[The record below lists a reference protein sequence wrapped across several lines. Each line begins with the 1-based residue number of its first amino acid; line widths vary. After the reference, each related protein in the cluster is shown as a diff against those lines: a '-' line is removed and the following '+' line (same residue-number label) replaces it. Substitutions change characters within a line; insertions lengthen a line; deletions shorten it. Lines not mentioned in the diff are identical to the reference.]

1 MKEIILKKLVQSI
14 IKILRPLIQIL
25 LRNGISYGTF
35 SDIAKWVYVE
45 TASRDFGIQARSP
58 SISRISVLTGLSRK
72 EVKRVKDLPVPADTE
87 FAEQYNRAARVIAAW
102 RREADFSDPEGKPM
116 VLPINGEGP
125 TFAELVKKFSG
136 DLPFRAVLD
145 ELVHAGIVEKTAD
158 NCVRLLNRSYVPAND
173 QGMKF
178 HILGTDVSHLIST
191 IGHNLSAD
199 APQRFFQ
206 RKVSYDNLPREI
218 LPVFHSM
225 AALSSQ
231 KLLEDLDKFL
241 AAHDRDAN
249 PETTGSGRY
258 SAGLGIFYFEQPHDP
273 ED

>member
-14 IKILRPLIQIL
+14 IRILRPLIQIL
-25 LRNGISYGTF
+25 LKNGVSYGTF

-45 TASRDFGIQARSP
+45 TASREFGIKSRKP

-72 EVKRVKDLPVPADTE
+72 EVKRVKELPVPADIE

-102 RREADFSDPEGKPM
+102 RREADFSDPEGNPM
-116 VLPINGEGP
+116 VLPISGEGS
-125 TFAELVKKFSG
+125 TFAELVRKFSG
-136 DLPFRAVLD
+136 DLPHRAILD
-145 ELVHAGIVEKTAD
+145 ELVDAGIVEVTAD
-158 NCVRLLNRSYVPAND
+158 NCVRLRNRSYIPGRD

-178 HILGTDVSHLIST
+178 HILGTDVSNLIST
-191 IGHNLSAD
+191 ISHNLSAD
-199 APQRFFQ
+199 EPQRFYQ

-225 AALSSQ
+225 AALASQ
-231 KLLEDLDKFL
+231 KLLEDLDKYL
-241 AAHDRDAN
+241 AANDRDAN
-249 PETTGSGRY
+249 PEIEGSGRY
-258 SAGLGIFYFEQPHDP
+258 NAGLGIFYFEKPYDP

>member
-1 MKEIILKKLVQSI
+1 MKEIILKKLIQSI
-14 IKILRPLIQIL
+14 VRILRPLVHIL
-25 LRNGISYGTF
+25 LKNGVSYGTF

-45 TASRDFGIQARSP
+45 TASREFGIESRKP

-72 EVKRVKDLPVPADTE
+72 EVKKVKDLPMPADTE
-87 FAEQYNRAARVIAAW
+87 YEEEYNRAARVIAAW
-102 RREADFSDPEGKPM
+102 RRESEFSDPEGKPM
-116 VLPINGEGP
+116 VLPIQGDGP
-125 TFAELVKKFSG
+125 TFAGLVKKFSG
-136 DLPFRAVLD
+136 DLPHRAILD
-145 ELVHAGIVEKTAD
+145 ELVNAGIVEKTPD
-158 NCVRLLNRSYVPAND
+158 NCVRLLNRSYIPGKD

-178 HILGTDVSHLIST
+178 HILGTDVSNLIST

-199 APQRFFQ
+199 DSQRYFQ

-249 PETTGSGRY
+249 PEVNGSGRHN
-258 SAGLGIFYFEQPHDP
+258 AGLGIYYFEKPYNP

>member
-14 IKILRPLIQIL
+14 IRILRPLIHIL
-25 LRNGISYGTF
+25 LKSGVSYGTF
-35 SDIAKWVYVE
+35 NDIAKWVYVE
-45 TASRDFGIQARSP
+45 TASREFGIKSRKP

-87 FAEQYNRAARVIAAW
+87 FTEQYNRAARVIAAW

-116 VLPINGEGP
+116 VLPIDGEGP

-136 DLPFRAVLD
+136 DLPHRAILD
-145 ELVHAGIVEKTAD
+145 ELVNAGIVEKTAD
-158 NCVRLLNRSYVPAND
+158 NCVRLLNRSYIPASD
-173 QGMKF
+173 QGMKL
-178 HILGTDVSHLIST
+178 HILGTDVSNLIST
-191 IGHNLSAD
+191 IGHNLTAD
-199 APQRFFQ
+199 ESQRLFQ

-218 LPVFHSM
+218 LPVFHAM

-241 AAHDRDAN
+241 AANDRDSN
-249 PETTGSGRY
+249 PEIKGSGRHC
-258 SAGLGIFYFEQPHDP
+258 AGLGIYYFEKPYDP

>member
-14 IKILRPLIQIL
+14 VRILRPLIHIL
-25 LRNGISYGTF
+25 LKNGVSYGTF

-45 TASRDFGIQARSP
+45 TASSDFGIKSRKP

-72 EVKRVKDLPVPADTE
+72 EVKRVKDLPMPADTE

-102 RREADFSDPEGKPM
+102 RREADFSDPEGNPM
-116 VLPINGEGP
+116 VLPISGEGS
-125 TFAELVKKFSG
+125 TFAELVRKFSG
-136 DLPFRAVLD
+136 DLPHRAILD
-145 ELVHAGIVEKTAD
+145 ELVDAGIVEVTAD
-158 NCVRLLNRSYVPAND
+158 NCVRLRNRSYIPGRD

-178 HILGTDVSHLIST
+178 HILGTDVSNLIST
-191 IGHNLSAD
+191 ISHNLSAD
-199 APQRFFQ
+199 EPQRFYQ

-225 AALSSQ
+225 AALASQ
-231 KLLEDLDKFL
+231 KLLEDLDKYL
-241 AAHDRDAN
+241 AANDRDAN
-249 PETTGSGRY
+249 PEIEGSGRY
-258 SAGLGIFYFEQPHDP
+258 NAGLGIFYFEKPYDP

>member
-14 IKILRPLIQIL
+14 IKILRPLIRIL
-25 LRNGISYGTF
+25 LKNGVSYGTF

-45 TASRDFGIQARSP
+45 TASSDFGIKSRKP

-72 EVKRVKDLPVPADTE
+72 EVKRVKELPVPAETE
-87 FAEQYNRAARVIAAW
+87 YAEQYNRAARVVAAW
-102 RREADFSDPEGKPM
+102 RREAEYSDPKGNPM
-116 VLPINGEGP
+116 VLPILGEGP

-136 DLPFRAVLD
+136 DLPHRAILD
-145 ELVHAGIVEKTAD
+145 ELVNAGMVEKTDD
-158 NCVRLLNRSYVPAND
+158 NRVRLLNRSYIPGKN

-178 HILGTDVSHLIST
+178 HILGTDVSNLIST

-199 APQRFFQ
+199 ESQRFFQ

-241 AAHDRDAN
+241 AANDRDSN
-249 PETTGSGRY
+249 PEVDGSGRHN
-258 SAGLGIFYFEQPHDP
+258 AGLGIYYFEKPFDP